1 MGKGSAAPIDILDA
15 FTSSGGRHSIDNYGE
30 IPALSGIKARKKL
43 AATVYHRTI
52 LTVEAQNRKTVAPVA
67 IIIIL
72 FLMNG
77 GLPLYRLD
85 SWMHCIMQQPPTQAR
100 GRSRLQK
107 HGI

>member
-15 FTSSGGRHSIDNYGE
+15 FTRIGGRHSIDNYGE

-52 LTVEAQNRKTVAPVA
+52 PTVEAQNRKTVAPVA
-67 IIIIL
+67 IIIL

-85 SWMHCIMQQPPTQAR
+85 AWMHCIMQQPPTQAR
-100 GRSRLQK
+100 GRSRLPK